1 MVIEAFRDCLKRMD
15 FGVLDDFFDLG
26 GYSLAAARLMLR
38 LRTRTGLDLPLA
50 ILFERPT
57 VERLAEAIDML
68 AWTATARESPAPT
81 GERVEIEL

>member
-1 MVIEAFRDCLKRMD
+1 
-15 FGVLDDFFDLG
+15 
-26 GYSLAAARLMLR
+26 

-68 AWTATARESPAPT
+68 AWTATARESPAPA